1 MQYHAKKNA
10 NLSGTERGTLLAE
23 MKADGATLVGSPP
36 RWSNN
41 LVEVTG
47 TGTGTDVGSTG
58 LVVVKNLGGSLYA
71 G

>member
-1 MQYHAKKNA
+1 MQKKNA

-23 MKADGATLVGSPP
+23 TKADGATLVGSPP

-47 TGTGTDVGSTG
+47 TGTDVGSTG